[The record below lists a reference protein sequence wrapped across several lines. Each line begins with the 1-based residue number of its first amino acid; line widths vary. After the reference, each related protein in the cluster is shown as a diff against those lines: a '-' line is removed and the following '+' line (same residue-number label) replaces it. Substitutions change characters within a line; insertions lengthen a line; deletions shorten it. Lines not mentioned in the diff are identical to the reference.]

1 MKNSA
6 RGGKTVSQPRVY
18 LTSVRSQVDPQNPY
32 KKQGVAAQDCN
43 VMSMMLSWDIVSD
56 MGGRE
61 RRSLKFA
68 GPLA

>member
-43 VMSMMLSWDIVSD
+43 VMSMVLSWDIVGD

-61 RRSLKFA
+61 RRSPKFA